1 MWARGLTLPECLT
14 SSSSN
19 GMLTGFWQTKKQWT
33 TKGAQLGGTN
43 GDVFLIL
50 NLILDAHMHIYMR
63 VCFPSL
69 LFSSVPLLPRPCCS
83 SVFQRSR
90 RCCVMITSTHWGAAL
105 RNSGSSLKDQRDGCV
120 CVCVCERACVWKMEK
135 GKRGCKGGA
144 LGIGEGGARR
154 GGRIRWLEGW
164 RGEVL
169 RREREEMGQTRR
181 ARGWTEKDGERGCS

>member
-69 LFSSVPLLPRPCCS
+69 LFSSVPLLPWPCCS

-120 CVCVCERACVWKMEK
+120 CVCVWTRVC
-135 GKRGCKGGA
+135 
-144 LGIGEGGARR
+144 
-154 GGRIRWLEGW
+154 LE
-164 RGEVL
+164 
-169 RREREEMGQTRR
+169 
-181 ARGWTEKDGERGCS
+181 DGERKERMQGRGSGNRGGGS